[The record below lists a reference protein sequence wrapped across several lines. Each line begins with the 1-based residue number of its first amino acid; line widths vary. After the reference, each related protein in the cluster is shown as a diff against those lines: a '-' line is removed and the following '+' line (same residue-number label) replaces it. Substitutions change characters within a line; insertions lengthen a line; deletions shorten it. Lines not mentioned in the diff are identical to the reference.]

1 MRERHVIGSTSTKGV
16 MMKSPVVLKTGTVA
30 QPGMTFPEAM
40 QAIIDGKRITKLKW
54 DDAKI
59 VVYLDVHLKITLPEN
74 SYKPSD
80 LILSDGDIFGN
91 DWRIV

>member
-1 MRERHVIGSTSTKGV
+1 
-16 MMKSPVVLKTGTVA
+16 MMKSPVVLKTGTVV
-30 QPGMTFPEAM
+30 PSGMTFPEAM
-40 QAIIDGKRITKLKW
+40 QAIIDGKRITKLEW
-54 DDAKI
+54 DDDKI
-59 VVYLDVHLKITLPEN
+59 VVYLDEHLKITLPEN